1 MWPTMTRQ
9 EYYEKYE
16 DHVKL
21 NLGQKHKLEHLVNEI
36 IELLRNSGISH
47 DEGAKP
53 MFDVNSLHFRFPADG
68 VFEGF
73 GLTIGS
79 YGSCGI
85 TVAMEPEPGEEA
97 SQEHVMNEEDRART
111 P

>member
-1 MWPTMTRQ
+1 MTRQ
-9 EYYEKYE
+9 EYYENYE

-21 NLGQKHKLEHLVNEI
+21 DLEQKHKLEHLVNEVV
-36 IELLRNSGISH
+36 ELLQDAGISH
-47 DEGAKP
+47 SEGAKP
-53 MFDVNSLHFRFPADG
+53 MSDVDTLRFHFSADG

-73 GLTIGS
+73 GLDITRF
-79 YGSCGI
+79 GSCGV

-97 SQEHVMNEEDRART
+97 SQEHILNEDGRART

>member
-1 MWPTMTRQ
+1 MTRQ
-9 EYYEKYE
+9 EYYDKYD

-21 NLGQKHKLEHLVNEI
+21 NLEQKHKLEHLVNEVV
-36 IELLRNSGISH
+36 ELLRNAGISH
-47 DEGAKP
+47 SEEAEP
-53 MFDVNSLHFRFPADG
+53 MTDVNTLRFRFPADG

-73 GLTIGS
+73 SLDLGK

-85 TVAMEPEPGEEA
+85 VVAMEPEPGEEA
-97 SQEHVMNEEDRART
+97 KEEYILNEDGRART